1 MWIPTVLFLES
12 PNGQRSGN
20 WITRIVTK
28 KGLIRPS
35 VTTYRKHEKHVRRM
49 IRGMEKYYR
58 HIEFLLPEQLQ
69 IDKRQRK
76 PRAQPY
82 GRHRFARTAD
92 SAGQGGT

>member
-1 MWIPTVLFLES
+1 
-12 PNGQRSGN
+12 
-20 WITRIVTK
+20 
-28 KGLIRPS
+28 
-35 VTTYRKHEKHVRRM
+35 
-49 IRGMEKYYR
+49 MEKYYR